1 MAAWESMV
9 LVGRVAR
16 PHGVRGQMVVTPD
29 TDFVE
34 ERFSRGSTVWMQR
47 DGVPVAMTIAS
58 SQLGGRRP
66 VIGFDGVTT
75 VEDAERFSGQE
86 LRVPEADLMPLA
98 PGTYYHHQLVG
109 CTVVT
114 AAGVAVGDVVRVDGG
129 AAGSLLVIEGVRGE
143 VLVPLTTGICVDVD
157 VAARRITVAPP
168 EGLLELNERTRRG

>member
-1 MAAWESMV
+1 MTAWESMV

-16 PHGVRGQMVVTPD
+16 PHGIRGQLVVNPE

-34 ERFSRGSTVWMQR
+34 ERFGRGATVWMLR
-47 DGVPVAMTIAS
+47 DGAPVAMTIAS

-66 VIGFDGVTT
+66 VIGFDGVAT
-75 VEDAERFSGQE
+75 VDDAERFSGQE
-86 LRVPEADLMPLA
+86 LRVPETELMPLP

-109 CTVVT
+109 CAVATV
-114 AAGVAVGDVVRVDGG
+114 AGAAVGDVVRVDGG
-129 AAGSLLVIEGVRGE
+129 VAGSLLVVMGERGE
-143 VLVPLTTGICVDVD
+143 VLVPLIAGICVEVD